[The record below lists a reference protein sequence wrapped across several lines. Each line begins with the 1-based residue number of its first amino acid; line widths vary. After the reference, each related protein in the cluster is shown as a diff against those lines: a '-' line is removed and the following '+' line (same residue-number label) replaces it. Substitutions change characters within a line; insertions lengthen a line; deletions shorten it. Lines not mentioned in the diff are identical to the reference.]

1 MATAHNAFI
10 GALAMSDLMLCTVT
24 LPINLWKM
32 FNERWIFGEQSQILC
47 GFTMAAQKFPIFLS
61 SMSIVVIGW
70 DRYRGVITPERLV
83 VNSVLGSS
91 SITTILAAAPR
102 KKSSKKWE
110 TSLFSCLQKFSTNL
124 SPKSSFLLVFLGY
137 FGPIP

>member
-1 MATAHNAFI
+1 MRTAHNAFI

-24 LPINLWKM
+24 LPINLWEI
-32 FNERWIFGEQSQILC
+32 FNEKWIFGEQSQILC

-83 VNSVLGSS
+83 INSVLGSL
-91 SITTILAAAPR
+91 SITTIVAVFWKQYMLQKTFIEAGN
-102 KKSSKKWE
+102 SF
-110 TSLFSCLQKFSTNL
+110 FSC
-124 SPKSSFLLVFLGY
+124 
-137 FGPIP
+137 

>member
-83 VNSVLGSS
+83 VNLVLGSL
-91 SITTILAAAPR
+91 SITSILAKVSSHFNPCSILETVHALR
-102 KKSSKKWE
+102 KKTFKE
-110 TSLFSCLQKFSTNL
+110 VGNL
-124 SPKSSFLLVFLGY
+124 PF
-137 FGPIP
+137 